1 MIPGKLL
8 FFCSCMIFVLSI
20 INLSLGPIITKRI
33 GSDWDTYNCEKKSDD
48 FLDYYKNHPNMGI
61 QSYNDSNVLYGVH
74 VLHMQFMYWI
84 HWYFTRTIFSS
95 R

>member
-33 GSDWDTYNCEKKSDD
+33 GSDWDTDNCEKKSDD

-61 QSYNDSNVLYGVH
+61 QSYNDKK
-74 VLHMQFMYWI
+74 
-84 HWYFTRTIFSS
+84 FSIS
-95 R
+95 SCKN